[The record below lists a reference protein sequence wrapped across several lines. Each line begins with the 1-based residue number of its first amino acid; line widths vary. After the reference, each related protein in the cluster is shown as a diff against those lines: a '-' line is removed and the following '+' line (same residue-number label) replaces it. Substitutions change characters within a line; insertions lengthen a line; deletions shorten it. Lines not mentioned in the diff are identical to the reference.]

1 MSVLYDK
8 KLIIHVSLEIVLMGS
23 MAYFFHNRS
32 KAFENRLY
40 DTESRLASLERQ
52 LMTQKEELQVL
63 KKIKH
68 ATPIPTPPTPTLS
81 SVSDNDYKAFK
92 KFQEEQ
98 ARIASQTTA
107 TEPAQK
113 FTRPVFTPAM
123 VEVIEVEVEA
133 DPLQLSL
140 TTSHTPPP
148 SLNDLDKEIE
158 SELNELTELI

>member
-40 DTESRLASLERQ
+40 DTETRLASLERQ
-52 LMTQKEELQVL
+52 LITQKEELQLV
-63 KKIKH
+63 KKMKQT
-68 ATPIPTPPTPTLS
+68 TPILS
-81 SVSDNDYKAFK
+81 SASDNEFKAFK

-98 ARIASQTTA
+98 ARIAQTVSEST
-107 TEPAQK
+107 QK
-113 FTRPVFTPAM
+113 FVRPVFTPAT
-123 VEVIEVEVEA
+123 VEVIEVDASAEEE

-140 TTSHTPPP
+140 TITHPP
-148 SLNDLDKEIE
+148 SSPTLTDLDKEIE
-158 SELNELTELI
+158 SELNELNELI

>member
-40 DTESRLASLERQ
+40 DTETRLASLERQ
-52 LMTQKEELQVL
+52 LITQKEELQLV
-63 KKIKH
+63 KKMKQT
-68 ATPIPTPPTPTLS
+68 TPIPTPILS
-81 SVSDNDYKAFK
+81 SASDNEFKAFK

-98 ARIASQTTA
+98 ARIAQTVS
-107 TEPAQK
+107 EPTQK
-113 FTRPVFTPAM
+113 FVRPVFTPAT
-123 VEVIEVEVEA
+123 VEVIEVDAGAEEE

-140 TTSHTPPP
+140 TITHPP
-148 SLNDLDKEIE
+148 SSPTLTDLDKEIE
-158 SELNELTELI
+158 SELNELNELI